1 MSQKNSYNTRLIY
14 ILMFLVSF
22 FWGLAWPVGRM
33 LATDLIDY
41 PYSVMF
47 FRYLFAIPVLF
58 GWLWFKEGNVVP
70 LKRDY
75 SYLLLLAFTS
85 VFLYQFGYM
94 FGMQKTAASDAS
106 LIIGFNPVSV
116 SILSVLIL
124 SHSLTRNGIIGIFLS
139 FTGVVLIFLASPNVN
154 IDFSDRLIGNAYIM
168 FGAFAYAIYVVAM
181 RRYVLLVREDPLS
194 SLATISWVS
203 LIGCFMFVPFV
214 INEAPWDRAWDIQ
227 EWLLI
232 SYLGVLSTALCYVF
246 FAMGVETIGANKAAS
261 FINVV
266 PIFGILS
273 SWLWI
278 GEKLGIVQ
286 LISFILI
293 YFGVKL
299 VNQQPP
305 EIIKNGLEVTSRN
318 D

>member
-1 MSQKNSYNTRLIY
+1 MDSEKPAYNSRFIY
-14 ILMFLVSF
+14 ILMFLVAF
-22 FWGLAWPVGRM
+22 FWGLAWPVGRI
-33 LATDLIDY
+33 LATDLLDY

-70 LKRDY
+70 MKRDY
-75 SYLLLLAFTS
+75 SYLILLAFTS
-85 VFLYQFGYM
+85 VFVYQFGYM

-116 SILSVLIL
+116 SLLSFLIL
-124 SHSLTRNGIIGIFLS
+124 SHNITREGILGIFLS
-139 FTGVVLIFLASPNVN
+139 FTGVILIFLASPNVN
-154 IDFSDRLIGNAYIM
+154 INFSDRLIGNAYIM

-181 RRYVLLVREDPLS
+181 RRYVLVVKENPLS
-194 SLATISWVS
+194 SLATISWAS

-214 INEAPWDRAWDIQ
+214 LEESPWNRLWSNS
-227 EWLLI
+227 EWFLI
-232 SYLGVLSTALCYVF
+232 AYLGILSTALCYVF

-278 GEKLGIVQ
+278 DEELGLVQ
-286 LISFILI
+286 IISFVLI
-293 YFGVKL
+293 YYGVKL
-299 VNQQPP
+299 VNKQPSETIP
-305 EIIKNGLEVTSRN
+305 R

>member
-1 MSQKNSYNTRLIY
+1 
-14 ILMFLVSF
+14 MFLVAF
-22 FWGLAWPVGRM
+22 FWGLAWPVGRI

-47 FRYLFAIPVLF
+47 IRYLFAVPVLF
-58 GWLWFKEGNVVP
+58 GWLWFKEGNIVP

-75 SYLLLLAFTS
+75 NYLLLLAFTS

-116 SILSVLIL
+116 SLLSVLIL
-124 SHSLTRNGIIGIFLS
+124 SHNVTRNGMIGIFLS
-139 FTGVVLIFLASPNVN
+139 FTGVVLIFLASPNVS
-154 IDFSDRLIGNAYIM
+154 IEFSDRLVGNAYIM

-181 RRYVLLVREDPLS
+181 RRYVLVITDDPLS
-194 SLATISWVS
+194 SLATISWTS
-203 LIGCFMFVPFV
+203 LIGCLMFVPFV
-214 INEAPWDRAWDIQ
+214 INESPWNRDWENE
-227 EWLLI
+227 EWALI
-232 SYLGVLSTALCYVF
+232 AYLGILSTALCYVF

-278 GEKLGIVQ
+278 GEELGLVQIV
-286 LISFILI
+286 SFILI
-293 YFGVKL
+293 FYGVKL
-299 VNQQPP
+299 VNQQPS
-305 EIIKNGLEVTSRN
+305 ESLRS

>member
-1 MSQKNSYNTRLIY
+1 MDSEKPAYNSRFIY
-14 ILMFLVSF
+14 ILMFLVAF
-22 FWGLAWPVGRM
+22 FWGLAWPVGRI
-33 LATDLIDY
+33 LATDLLDY

-70 LKRDY
+70 MKRDY
-75 SYLLLLAFTS
+75 SYLILLAFTS
-85 VFLYQFGYM
+85 VFVYQFGYM

-116 SILSVLIL
+116 SLLSFLIL
-124 SHSLTRNGIIGIFLS
+124 SHNITREGILGIFLS
-139 FTGVVLIFLASPNVN
+139 FTGVILIFLASPNVN
-154 IDFSDRLIGNAYIM
+154 INFSDRLIGNAYIM

-181 RRYVLLVREDPLS
+181 RRYVLVVKENPLS
-194 SLATISWVS
+194 SLATISWAS

-214 INEAPWDRAWDIQ
+214 LEESPWNRLWSNS
-227 EWLLI
+227 EWFLI
-232 SYLGVLSTALCYVF
+232 AYLGILSTALCYVF

-278 GEKLGIVQ
+278 DEELGLVQIV
-286 LISFILI
+286 SFVLI
-293 YFGVKL
+293 YYGVKL
-299 VNQQPP
+299 VNKQPS
-305 EIIKNGLEVTSRN
+305 ETITR

>member
-1 MSQKNSYNTRLIY
+1 
-14 ILMFLVSF
+14 MFLVAF
-22 FWGLAWPVGRM
+22 FWGLAWPVGRI

-47 FRYLFAIPVLF
+47 FRYLFAVPVLF
-58 GWLWFKEGNVVP
+58 GWLWFKEGNIIP

-75 SYLLLLAFTS
+75 NYLLLLAFTS

-124 SHSLTRNGIIGIFLS
+124 SHNITRNGMIGIFLS
-139 FTGVVLIFLASPNVN
+139 FVGVVLIFLASPNVS
-154 IDFSDRLIGNAYIM
+154 IDFSDRLVGNAYII

-181 RRYVLLVREDPLS
+181 RRYVLVISEDPLS
-194 SLATISWVS
+194 SLATISWTS
-203 LIGCFMFVPFV
+203 LIGCLMFVPFV
-214 INEAPWDRAWDIQ
+214 IYESPWNRVWEND
-227 EWLLI
+227 EWALI
-232 SYLGVLSTALCYVF
+232 AYLGILSTALCYVF

-278 GEKLGIVQ
+278 GEELGLVQIVSFM
-286 LISFILI
+286 LIF
-293 YFGVKL
+293 YGVKL
-299 VNQQPP
+299 VNQQPS
-305 EIIKNGLEVTSRN
+305 ESLRSN
-318 D
+318 

>member
-1 MSQKNSYNTRLIY
+1 LDSEKPAYNSRFIY
-14 ILMFLVSF
+14 ILMFLVAF
-22 FWGLAWPVGRM
+22 FWGLAWPVGRI
-33 LATDLIDY
+33 LATDLLDY

-70 LKRDY
+70 MKRDY
-75 SYLLLLAFTS
+75 SYLILLAFTS
-85 VFLYQFGYM
+85 VFVYQFGYM

-116 SILSVLIL
+116 SLLSFLIL
-124 SHSLTRNGIIGIFLS
+124 SHNITREGILGIFLS
-139 FTGVVLIFLASPNVN
+139 FTGVILIFLASPNVN
-154 IDFSDRLIGNAYIM
+154 INFSDRLIGNAYIM

-181 RRYVLLVREDPLS
+181 RRYVLVVKENPLS
-194 SLATISWVS
+194 SLATISWAS

-214 INEAPWDRAWDIQ
+214 LEESPWNRLWSNS
-227 EWLLI
+227 EWFLI
-232 SYLGVLSTALCYVF
+232 AYLGILSTALCYVF

-278 GEKLGIVQ
+278 DEELGLVQ
-286 LISFILI
+286 IISFVLI
-293 YFGVKL
+293 YYGVKL
-299 VNQQPP
+299 VNKQPSETIP
-305 EIIKNGLEVTSRN
+305 R